1 MWQILL
7 MVQILTMAAV
17 TVLQTAP
24 ARTPEVQKLSAF
36 LGEWRMKDDPPEAPN
51 RTICQWGANG
61 RCLICDQIHPGAN
74 GSVKELNIFTYD
86 RAQSAYIM
94 QGMRPAR
101 RAPFFIDGQTWTYGG
116 SYTENRK
123 TITSRVLNVWESPE
137 VMHYFVQ
144 ASPDGGTQWTTNA
157 EGRMVRT
164 AASTAVST
172 GASTP
177 AVPAPASPEQRL
189 QPLVGT
195 WQLTG
200 TRSATAQG
208 EGGAIA
214 STSTCGW
221 SPNGAFLVCD
231 QLVADADLLLVY
243 SSADG
248 DASRY
253 QVRSLSPEGGTAHA
267 LDLTITDRVWVYS
280 TSVEGTRVRITKTL
294 TSPEV
299 IRGKEEV
306 SVDGTRWVARAE
318 WTETKVK

>member
-1 MWQILL
+1 VLIVWQLLQML
-7 MVQILTMAAV
+7 MVAV
-17 TVLQTAP
+17 TAMQTAP
-24 ARTPEVQKLSAF
+24 ARTPEVQKLSVF
-36 LGEWRMKDDPPEAPN
+36 LGEWRIKDDPPDAPN
-51 RTICQWGANG
+51 RTICQWGASG
-61 RCLICDQIHPGAN
+61 RCLLCDQIHPGAN
-74 GSVKELNIFTYD
+74 GPVKELNIFTYD
-86 RAQSAYIM
+86 RAQSAYVM

-101 RAPFFIDGQTWTYGG
+101 RAPFSIEGQTWTYGG
-116 SYTENRK
+116 SYTENGK
-123 TITSRVLNVWESPE
+123 TIASRVLNVWESPE

-164 AASTAVST
+164 ASSAPAAPAP
-172 GASTP
+172 GA
-177 AVPAPASPEQRL
+177 PAPASPEQRL

-195 WQLTG
+195 WQLSG

-208 EGGAIA
+208 AGGGIA

-231 QLVADADLLLVY
+231 QLVAEADLLLVY

-253 QVRSLSPEGGTAHA
+253 QVRSLSPEGGMAHA
-267 LDLTITDRVWVYS
+267 LDLTITDRVWIYS

-294 TSPEV
+294 TSPDV